1 MTNAK
6 SKDAACSGVKLPPSH
21 SLASILSQLSMARGN
36 GASQRRI
43 LDVLEHTDLQSVEQI
58 NHKRLGKVWRRLFP
72 KSQIEER
79 PLSALKEGDYPC
91 LLIDREVT
99 RRVPVQRAVS

>member
-1 MTNAK
+1 
-6 SKDAACSGVKLPPSH
+6 
-21 SLASILSQLSMARGN
+21 MARGN

-72 KSQIEER
+72 KSRIEER

-91 LLIDREVT
+91 LLIDRESQDVYLCKGQSPSGVLLQDST
-99 RRVPVQRAVS
+99 GKS